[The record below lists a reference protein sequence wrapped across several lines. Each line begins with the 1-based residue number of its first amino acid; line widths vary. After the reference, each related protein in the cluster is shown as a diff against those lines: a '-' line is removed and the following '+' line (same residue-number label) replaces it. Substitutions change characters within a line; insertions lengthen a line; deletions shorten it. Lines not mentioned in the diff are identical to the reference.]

1 MTLQQIH
8 YFLSLCENDNRAE
21 TEPIKNKTIK
31 ELKLFLVKND
41 LGAVK
46 PQYTPSPRVTVSDKL
61 GFDDSS
67 AMSKEEQRAA
77 AYELWMTNPHLCTP
91 EEVKQAEIYR
101 YENDLM
107 SPDEEV
113 AFEEKM

>member
-8 YFLSLCENDNRAE
+8 YFLSLCENDDRAE
-21 TEPIKNKTIK
+21 TEPIKNKTIR

-41 LGAVK
+41 LGAIK
-46 PQYTPSPRVTVSDKL
+46 PQYIQKPKTTVAEKL
-61 GFDDSS
+61 GLDLDSPDL
-67 AMSKEEQRAA
+67 ETRRAA

-91 EEVKQAEIYR
+91 EEIKQAEIYR

-107 SPDEEV
+107 SPDEEA

>member
-21 TEPIKNKTIK
+21 TEPIKNKTIR

-46 PQYTPSPRVTVSDKL
+46 PQYIPTPKTTVAEKL
-61 GFDDSS
+61 GLDLDSPDL
-67 AMSKEEQRAA
+67 ETRRAA
-77 AYELWMTNPHLCTP
+77 AHELWMTNPHLCTP
-91 EEVKQAEIYR
+91 EEIKQAEIYR

-107 SPDEEV
+107 SPDEE
-113 AFEEKM
+113 ATFEEKM